1 MKSWTK
7 IHCILSF
14 PLYNGMHVLFINF
27 LLCHF
32 SLVYWHRLSSW
43 YLFKDT
49 ILFSSY
55 TILLYHFVFPTKTPT
70 KTPFEL
76 TFLWDYVV
84 FQCLNKC
91 VKTGFRF
98 MAKLLIA
105 NWTHFSPCLILKVCI
120 INIFQQLEYS
130 GLKFRQLGVCVIFI
144 KKQSPISFKAFFASS
159 MIL

>member
-1 MKSWTK
+1 MESWTK
-7 IHCILSF
+7 IHCIFSF
-14 PLYNGMHVLFINF
+14 PLYNGMHVPFINF

-55 TILLYHFVFPTKTPT
+55 TILLYHFGFPTT
-70 KTPFEL
+70 TPFEL
-76 TFLWDYVV
+76 TFLWDCVV

-91 VKTGFRF
+91 VKTSFLF
-98 MAKLLIA
+98 MAKLLIV
-105 NWTHFSPCLILKVCI
+105 NWIHFFQCLILKVRI
-120 INIFQQLEYS
+120 INIFQQLELS
-130 GLKFRQLGVCVIFI
+130 GLKFRQLGVCVIFV
-144 KKQSPISFKAFFASS
+144 KKQSPISFKSFFVSS